1 MIILIRGAEVFSPEP
16 QGIKDILL
24 AGQKIIDV
32 VDPGRIHLQGLDS
45 RVIEASGLILCPGFI
60 DPHVHIIG
68 GGGEGGPATRAPEIT
83 LENIVSSG
91 VTTVIGC
98 LGTDGVT
105 RHMESLLAK
114 AYGLE
119 KEGVSTF
126 IFTGSYDIPV
136 QNITGSVRSDLI
148 LIEKIIG
155 AGEIALSDHR
165 SSQPDFHEF
174 ARLAAECRV
183 GGMLGGKAGILHCH
197 MGDGS
202 RRLEM
207 VFRLIEE
214 TEIPPAQIIPTHANR
229 NPELMEEAVKL
240 IKMGGIID
248 LTADTDPEPSDD
260 QLLSV
265 TAAVKRC
272 LDEKASLNHV
282 TVSSDGNGSLPVF
295 NEEGELTG
303 LTVASEESL
312 LANFRFLVKNNILPL
327 EQALKLFCSNAA
339 RCYKL
344 AGKGRIGEGFDG
356 DLLLLDK
363 DLELVHV
370 LAKGRIMVQD
380 GTVKAKGTFS
390 KESQ

>member
-1 MIILIRGAEVFSPEP
+1 MIILIQGAEVFSPEP

-24 AGQKIIDV
+24 AGQKIIAV
-32 VDPGRIHLQGLDS
+32 ADPGRIHLQGLDF
-45 RVIEASGLILCPGFI
+45 RVIEASGHILCPGFI

-68 GGGEGGPATRAPEIT
+68 GGGEGGPATRAPEIS

-119 KEGVSTF
+119 KEGVTTF

-155 AGEIALSDHR
+155 AGEIAISDHR

-207 VFRLIEE
+207 IFRLIEE
-214 TEIPPAQIIPTHANR
+214 TEIPPTQIIPTHANR
-229 NPELMEEAVKL
+229 NPGLMEEAVKF
-240 IKMGGIID
+240 IHMGGSID
-248 LTADTDPEPSDD
+248 LTADIDPEPSDD

-265 TAAVKRC
+265 TAAIKRC
-272 LDEKASLNHV
+272 LNEKASLNHV

-295 NEEGELTG
+295 NEQGELTG

-312 LANFRFLVKNNILPL
+312 LINFRFLVKNKILPL
-327 EQALKLFCSNAA
+327 EQALKLFSSNAA

-344 AGKGRIGEGFDG
+344 AGKGRIEEGFDG
-356 DLLLLDK
+356 DLIILDK

-380 GTVKAKGTFS
+380 GTVKAKGTFA